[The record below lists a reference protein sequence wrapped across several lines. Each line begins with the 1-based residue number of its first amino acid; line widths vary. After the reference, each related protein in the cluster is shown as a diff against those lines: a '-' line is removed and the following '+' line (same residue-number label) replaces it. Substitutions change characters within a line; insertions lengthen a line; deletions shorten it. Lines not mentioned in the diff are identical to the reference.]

1 MSSFPYMC
9 MHMSTCL
16 RVRVTGLHVGE
27 DYLVAKQPP
36 SLERYLQAAVTVEA
50 PALHIAY
57 KHMHM
62 HMHMQWM
69 CITRCIALLFIL
81 CYAPDR
87 TMHRLMHRMHS
98 RSTTCCCSSSSSSWT
113 LSPVCRLR
121 LFVDADA
128 AVDSSLLR
136 RAPPSPLA
144 RSCAQEKQAV
154 S

>member
-1 MSSFPYMC
+1 M
-9 MHMSTCL
+9 
-16 RVRVTGLHVGE
+16 HVGE

-57 KHMHM
+57 KHM
-62 HMHMQWM
+62 QWV
-69 CITRCIALLFIL
+69 CITRCIALLFLL

-87 TMHRLMHRMHS
+87 TMHRVMHRMHS
-98 RSTTCCCSSSSSSWT
+98 RSTTCCCSSSSPSST

-144 RSCAQEKQAV
+144 RSCAQEKEASSELRAYRFYKGSRHPVQTSSRRVLAM
-154 S
+154 